1 MNRIKKCT
9 YLSLHTHLESRSV
22 GGMLY
27 AAILS
32 FIVHL
37 ILHLLRDYIPGG
49 VDASLLKDPISA
61 IYTPFSI
68 LLVYEA
74 YLMIYY
80 LRRSTTLY
88 IAKQYEV
95 IVLILIR
102 GLFKDMAALD
112 LKSEFWW
119 SDHNVHFICG
129 FV

>member
-1 MNRIKKCT
+1 
-9 YLSLHTHLESRSV
+9 
-22 GGMLY
+22 MLY

-49 VDASLLKDPISA
+49 INASLLKDPISA

-80 LRRSTTLY
+80 LRRSTTLHSQAIRGY
-88 IAKQYEV
+88 RA
-95 IVLILIR
+95 ILIR
-102 GLFKDMAALD
+102 IVKDMAALD
-112 LKSEFWW
+112 LKSEFWL
-119 SDHNVHFICG
+119 SDHNVHLY
-129 FV
+129 VNLSV